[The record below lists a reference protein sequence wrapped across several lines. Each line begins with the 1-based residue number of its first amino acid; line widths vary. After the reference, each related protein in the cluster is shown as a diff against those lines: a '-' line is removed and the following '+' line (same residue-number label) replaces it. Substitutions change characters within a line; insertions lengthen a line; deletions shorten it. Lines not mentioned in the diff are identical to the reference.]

1 MPQPVP
7 IVFCITDLE
16 PGGAERALVELV
28 TRLPRNRFSAKV
40 VSLAPRPIDASSSLR
55 SRTVLVERLNDAGIE
70 TRFLDARSPTQSI
83 RVVFQLKA
91 LLQRWKPTILQTF
104 LFHANFAGAVAA
116 RMAGTPHT
124 VAGIRVSERR
134 RNVHGWLTR
143 RTASYVDV
151 HVCVSESV
159 ARFSREATRL
169 PDDRLVVIPN
179 GIDVERIQSIDPV
192 DLSAEGLGRR
202 RWIVSVGRLDR
213 QKRVDWLLRRAP
225 ELLAR
230 LPEHDLLIVGD
241 GSQRGRLEELSSQLG
256 IRDHVH
262 FLGWRSDVAEILASS
277 DLLVL
282 TSQWEGM
289 PNVVLESMAS
299 SKPVVVT
306 ETDGVRQ
313 LLGPDASC
321 QIVGSENAPAFTES
335 VVRIATDSRLASTL
349 GEQNY
354 QRTAGCFRIEDTVAA
369 YERLYTSLL
378 ERDR

>member
-1 MPQPVP
+1 MPLPVP

-28 TRLPRNRFSAKV
+28 TRLPPSRFAAKV
-40 VSLAPRPIDASSSLR
+40 VSLAPRPPDVSSSPR
-55 SRTVLVERLNDAGIE
+55 SRTVLVERLDDAGIE
-70 TRFLDARSPTQSI
+70 TRFLDARSPTQVI
-83 RVVFQLKA
+83 RVVRQLKT

-104 LFHANFAGAVAA
+104 LFHANFAGAIAAHVADT
-116 RMAGTPHT
+116 RHT
-124 VAGIRVSERR
+124 VTGIRVSERR
-134 RNVHGWLTR
+134 RNLHGWLTR
-143 RTASYVDV
+143 RTASFVDV

-159 ARFSREATRL
+159 AMFSREVTRL

-179 GIDVERIQSIDPV
+179 GIDVELYQSIEPI

-202 RWIVSVGRLDR
+202 RWIVSVGRLDE
-213 QKRVDWLLRRAP
+213 QKRVDWLLRRVP

-241 GSQRGRLEELSSQLG
+241 GSQRSRLQELSSQLG
-256 IRDHVH
+256 VSDHVH

-277 DLLVL
+277 DLFVL

-289 PNVVLESMAS
+289 PNVVLEAMAS
-299 SKPVVVT
+299 AKPVVVT

-321 QIVGSENAPAFTES
+321 QIVGPDAAAAFTES
-335 VVRIATDSRLASTL
+335 VVRIATDAQFASTL
-349 GEQNY
+349 GQQNY

-369 YERLYTSLL
+369 YERLYASLL
-378 ERDR
+378 ERNG